1 MDVFNALEERIEKVI
16 EAYSQARA
24 RIAELEEENGRLRTG
39 SQDSQ
44 GLSGRVAELEAERD
58 EVRQRLEKVL
68 ANLAAL
74 EL

>member
-16 EAYSQARA
+16 AAYSQARA
-24 RIAELEEENGRLRTG
+24 RIVELEEENGRLRDG

-44 GLSGRVAELEAERD
+44 GLTGRVAELEAERD

-68 ANLAAL
+68 AALSSL